1 MLAKDDDWLTA
12 GNQLDDSL
20 LMDDLWD
27 DDADPQNDK
36 GAASHS
42 TGSAFP
48 QDNAETLPQKAGGT
62 GSSPNVPTVSQSN
75 RESIL
80 GENANTFPQYFDDS
94 FPQSDESTTHQSD
107 SNPFQQEDVDPF
119 QQDDRHLPTQEKEES
134 FSRSNDSTVS
144 RSNSAPLSQED
155 AETIPHSTEH
165 TVPQSNKATDSQD
178 NKGTAS
184 RPIRTT
190 APQDTVTPVQQD
202 TVAPVQQDTVVPVQQ
217 DTADTSPQENAE
229 NLDQIDLLANGYD
242 PFKEFADSA
251 EDRNDKESEEQSAVS
266 AFPQNNEETR
276 EQGKGPEEYDPFEQF
291 DLQSDDSSE
300 PPTEQ
305 NERRDDNI
313 IQDSSADS
321 KKNVDMREQ
330 GDIETVFPS
339 NVPMQ
344 NQRDSE
350 TEEQYDSSSF
360 QQEDSSPVRQDTG
373 ETYPKDTDSADPF
386 DLWDDPS
393 EPPEGEPQTS
403 SPSAGSPS
411 ADDYPT
417 QTFQTG
423 DDFWSQTD
431 DESNGQWNAG
441 QQTNGMPPQQ
451 FDNPPFPQESVFP
464 VEHQYD
470 FPFPQENTDIE
481 NRENGGT
488 LIKIIAVAAAILIGL
503 GALIGGGAYTYHAYT
518 THVAEQQAEAD
529 RKQRQQSLVKAQNK
543 WDGRKRKADDLV
555 STIKASPV
563 AENSDVQK
571 AVEALQK
578 TTTGNPM
585 TEKDITSALEKLDGE
600 YEKTNRTYTDAMQA
614 KAKETRTTLD
624 GLVQQAN
631 GLADA
636 PDGNDKK
643 QMQSLASQWKSTEI
657 TSDNLSDAITASTE
671 LKNLISKVDKAK
683 KDADAKKKAEEEAKA
698 KAEAERQAQAQ
709 QEQQQAQQPQQNPY
723 GNMYYWGGGYGSTGG
738 STGGPTGGSTGNSGG
753 GVSPPPQQ
761 ETPPK
766 GNSGG
771 NVG

>member
-75 RESIL
+75 RESIP

-107 SNPFQQEDVDPF
+107 SDPFQQEDVDPF
-119 QQDDRHLPTQEKEES
+119 QQDVRQLPTQEKEES

-144 RSNSAPLSQED
+144 RSNSATLSQED
-155 AETIPHSTEH
+155 AETIPHSTDH
-165 TVPQSNKATDSQD
+165 TVPQSNKTTDSQG

-190 APQDTVTPVQQD
+190 VPQNTVE
-202 TVAPVQQDTVVPVQQ
+202 PVQQ
-217 DTADTSPQENAE
+217 DTADTTPQENAE

-251 EDRNDKESEEQSAVS
+251 EDRNDKKSEEQSTVS

-321 KKNVDMREQ
+321 KKNVDMQEQ

-344 NQRDSE
+344 NQRGSE
-350 TEEQYDSSSF
+350 TEEQYDRSSF

-393 EPPEGEPQTS
+393 EPPEEEPQTS
-403 SPSAGSPS
+403 SPSTGSPS

-470 FPFPQENTDIE
+470 SPFPQEITDTE

-529 RKQRQQSLVKAQNK
+529 RKQRQQSLMKAQNK
-543 WDGRKRKADDLV
+543 WDGRKRRADDLV

>member
-27 DDADPQNDK
+27 DDAAPQDDK

-62 GSSPNVPTVSQSN
+62 GSSSNVPTVSQSN
-75 RESIL
+75 RESIP

-107 SNPFQQEDVDPF
+107 SDPFQQEDVDPF
-119 QQDDRHLPTQEKEES
+119 QQEYNQLSTQEKEEP

-144 RSNSAPLSQED
+144 RSNSASLSQED

-165 TVPQSNKATDSQD
+165 TVPQSDKTTDSQD
-178 NKGTAS
+178 SKGTAS

-190 APQDTVTPVQQD
+190 APQNTVD
-202 TVAPVQQDTVVPVQQ
+202 PVQQ
-217 DTADTSPQENAE
+217 DTADTTPQENAG
-229 NLDQIDLLANGYD
+229 NPDQIDLLANGYD
-242 PFKEFADSA
+242 PFKEFIDSA
-251 EDRNDKESEEQSAVS
+251 EDHNDKKSEEQSAVS

-276 EQGKGPEEYDPFEQF
+276 EQGKGPKEYDPFEQF

-300 PPTEQ
+300 PTTEQ

-321 KKNVDMREQ
+321 KKNVDMQEQ

-344 NQRDSE
+344 NQWNSE

-393 EPPEGEPQTS
+393 EPPEGGPQTS
-403 SPSAGSPS
+403 SPSAGSLG

-431 DESNGQWNAG
+431 DESNGQWNTG

-451 FDNPPFPQESVFP
+451 FDNPPFPQENVFP

-470 FPFPQENTDIE
+470 SPFPQENTDTE
-481 NRENGGT
+481 NRGNGGT

-571 AVEALQK
+571 AMEALQK

-657 TSDNLSDAITASTE
+657 TSDNLSDAISASTE

-738 STGGPTGGSTGNSGG
+738 STGGSTSDSGG

>member
-27 DDADPQNDK
+27 DDAAPQDDK
-36 GAASHS
+36 GTASHS
-42 TGSAFP
+42 TGSTFP
-48 QDNAETLPQKAGGT
+48 QDNAETLPQKSDGA
-62 GSSPNVPTVSQSN
+62 GSSSNVPTVPQSN
-75 RESIL
+75 RESIP

-119 QQDDRHLPTQEKEES
+119 QQDDSQLSTHEKEES

-144 RSNSAPLSQED
+144 RSNSASLSQED

-165 TVPQSNKATDSQD
+165 TVPQSDKTTDSQD
-178 NKGTAS
+178 SKGTAS

-190 APQDTVTPVQQD
+190 APQNTVD
-202 TVAPVQQDTVVPVQQ
+202 PVQQ
-217 DTADTSPQENAE
+217 DTADTTPQENAE
-229 NLDQIDLLANGYD
+229 NPDQIDLLANGYD
-242 PFKEFADSA
+242 PFKEFIDSA
-251 EDRNDKESEEQSAVS
+251 EDHNDKKSEEQSAVS

-300 PPTEQ
+300 PTTEQ

-321 KKNVDMREQ
+321 KKNVDMQEQ

-344 NQRDSE
+344 NQWDSE

-393 EPPEGEPQTS
+393 EPPEGGPQTS
-403 SPSAGSPS
+403 SPSAGSLG

-431 DESNGQWNAG
+431 DESNGQWNTG

-451 FDNPPFPQESVFP
+451 FDNPPFPQENVFP

-470 FPFPQENTDIE
+470 SPFPQENTDTE
-481 NRENGGT
+481 NRGNGGT

-571 AVEALQK
+571 AMEALQK

-657 TSDNLSDAITASTE
+657 TSDNLSDAISASTE

-738 STGGPTGGSTGNSGG
+738 STGGSTDNSGG
-753 GVSPPPQQ
+753 GVSPQPQQ

>member
-62 GSSPNVPTVSQSN
+62 GSSSNVPTVSQSN
-75 RESIL
+75 RESIP

-107 SNPFQQEDVDPF
+107 SDPFQQEDVDPF
-119 QQDDRHLPTQEKEES
+119 QQDDVDPFQQDDRQLPTQEKEES

-144 RSNSAPLSQED
+144 RSNSATLSQED
-155 AETIPHSTEH
+155 AETIPHSTDH
-165 TVPQSNKATDSQD
+165 TVPQSNKTTDSQG

-190 APQDTVTPVQQD
+190 VPQNTVE
-202 TVAPVQQDTVVPVQQ
+202 PVQQ
-217 DTADTSPQENAE
+217 DTADTTPQENAE

-242 PFKEFADSA
+242 PFEEFADSA
-251 EDRNDKESEEQSAVS
+251 EDCNDKKSEEQSTVS

-321 KKNVDMREQ
+321 KKNVDMQEQ

-403 SPSAGSPS
+403 SPSTGSPS

-451 FDNPPFPQESVFP
+451 FDNPPFPQEI
-464 VEHQYD
+464 
-470 FPFPQENTDIE
+470 TDTE

-488 LIKIIAVAAAILIGL
+488 LTKIIAVAAAILIGL

-543 WDGRKRKADDLV
+543 WDGRKRRADDLV

-657 TSDNLSDAITASTE
+657 TSDNLSDAIAASTE

-683 KDADAKKKAEEEAKA
+683 KDTDAKKKAEEEAKA

-738 STGGPTGGSTGNSGG
+738 STGNSGG

-771 NVG
+771 NIG

>member
-27 DDADPQNDK
+27 DDAAPQDDK
-36 GAASHS
+36 GTASHS
-42 TGSAFP
+42 TGSTFP
-48 QDNAETLPQKAGGT
+48 QDNAETLPQKGDGA
-62 GSSPNVPTVSQSN
+62 GSSSNVPTVPQSN
-75 RESIL
+75 RESIP

-119 QQDDRHLPTQEKEES
+119 QQDDSQLSTQEKEES

-144 RSNSAPLSQED
+144 RSNSASLSQED

-165 TVPQSNKATDSQD
+165 TVPQSDKTTDSQD
-178 NKGTAS
+178 SKGTAS
-184 RPIRTT
+184 RPIRAT
-190 APQDTVTPVQQD
+190 APQNTVD
-202 TVAPVQQDTVVPVQQ
+202 PVQQ
-217 DTADTSPQENAE
+217 DTADTTPQENAE
-229 NLDQIDLLANGYD
+229 NPDQIDLLANGYD
-242 PFKEFADSA
+242 PFKEFIDSA
-251 EDRNDKESEEQSAVS
+251 EDHNDKKSEEQSAVS

-300 PPTEQ
+300 PTTEQ

-321 KKNVDMREQ
+321 KKNVDMQEQ

-344 NQRDSE
+344 NQWNSE

-393 EPPEGEPQTS
+393 EPPEGGPQTS
-403 SPSAGSPS
+403 SPSAGSLG

-431 DESNGQWNAG
+431 DESNDQWNTG

-451 FDNPPFPQESVFP
+451 FDNPPFPQENVFP

-470 FPFPQENTDIE
+470 SPFPQENTDTE
-481 NRENGGT
+481 NRGNGGT

-571 AVEALQK
+571 AMEALQK

-657 TSDNLSDAITASTE
+657 TSDNLSDAISASTE

-738 STGGPTGGSTGNSGG
+738 STGGSTDNSGG
-753 GVSPPPQQ
+753 GVSPQPQQ

>member
-27 DDADPQNDK
+27 DDAAPQDDK
-36 GAASHS
+36 SAASHS
-42 TGSAFP
+42 TGSTFP
-48 QDNAETLPQKAGGT
+48 QDNAETLSQKSDGT
-62 GSSPNVPTVSQSN
+62 GSSSNVPTVPQSN
-75 RESIL
+75 RESIP

-119 QQDDRHLPTQEKEES
+119 QQEYNQLSTQEKEDP

-144 RSNSAPLSQED
+144 RSNSASLSQED

-165 TVPQSNKATDSQD
+165 TVPQSDKTTDSQD
-178 NKGTAS
+178 SKGTAS

-190 APQDTVTPVQQD
+190 APQNTVD
-202 TVAPVQQDTVVPVQQ
+202 PVQQ
-217 DTADTSPQENAE
+217 DTADTTPQENAE
-229 NLDQIDLLANGYD
+229 NPDQIDLLANGYD
-242 PFKEFADSA
+242 PFKEFIDSA
-251 EDRNDKESEEQSAVS
+251 EDHNDKKSEEQSAVS

-300 PPTEQ
+300 PTTEQ

-321 KKNVDMREQ
+321 KKNVDMQEQ
-330 GDIETVFPS
+330 GDIETVFLS

-344 NQRDSE
+344 NQWNSE

-393 EPPEGEPQTS
+393 EPPEGGPQTS
-403 SPSAGSPS
+403 SPSDGSLG

-431 DESNGQWNAG
+431 DESNDQWNTG

-451 FDNPPFPQESVFP
+451 FDNPPFPQENVFP

-470 FPFPQENTDIE
+470 SPFPQENTDTE
-481 NRENGGT
+481 NRGNGGT

-571 AVEALQK
+571 AMETLQK

-600 YEKTNRTYTDAMQA
+600 YEKTNRIYTDAMQA

-657 TSDNLSDAITASTE
+657 TSDNLSDAISASTE

-738 STGGPTGGSTGNSGG
+738 STVGSTGNSGG
-753 GVSPPPQQ
+753 GVSPQPQQ
-761 ETPPK
+761 EMPPK

>member
-48 QDNAETLPQKAGGT
+48 QDNAEALPQKSDGA
-62 GSSPNVPTVSQSN
+62 GSSSNVPPVPQSN
-75 RESIL
+75 RESIP

-107 SNPFQQEDVDPF
+107 SDPFQQEDVDPF
-119 QQDDRHLPTQEKEES
+119 QQDDRQLPTQEKEES

-144 RSNSAPLSQED
+144 RSNSATLSQED

-165 TVPQSNKATDSQD
+165 TVPQSNKKTDSQD

-190 APQDTVTPVQQD
+190 APQNTVD
-202 TVAPVQQDTVVPVQQ
+202 PVQQ
-217 DTADTSPQENAE
+217 DTADTTPQENAE

-251 EDRNDKESEEQSAVS
+251 EDCNDKESEEQSAVS

-276 EQGKGPEEYDPFEQF
+276 GQGKGPEEYDPFEQF
-291 DLQSDDSSE
+291 DLQSGDSSE

-321 KKNVDMREQ
+321 KKNVDMQEQ
-330 GDIETVFPS
+330 GVIETVFPS

-360 QQEDSSPVRQDTG
+360 QQEDSSPVKQDTG
-373 ETYPKDTDSADPF
+373 EKYPKDTDSADPF
-386 DLWDDPS
+386 DLWDNPS

-451 FDNPPFPQESVFP
+451 FDNPPFPQENVFP

-470 FPFPQENTDIE
+470 SPFPQEGTDTE

-614 KAKETRTTLD
+614 KAEETRTTLD

-671 LKNLISKVDKAK
+671 LKNLITKVDKAK

-723 GNMYYWGGGYGSTGG
+723 GNMYYWGGGYGSPGGSTGG

>member
-27 DDADPQNDK
+27 DDAAPQDDK
-36 GAASHS
+36 SAASHS
-42 TGSAFP
+42 TGSTFP
-48 QDNAETLPQKAGGT
+48 QDNAETLSQKSDGT
-62 GSSPNVPTVSQSN
+62 GSSSNVPTVPQSN
-75 RESIL
+75 RESIP

-119 QQDDRHLPTQEKEES
+119 QQEYNQLSTQEKEDP

-144 RSNSAPLSQED
+144 RSNSASLSQED

-165 TVPQSNKATDSQD
+165 TVPQSDKTTDSQD
-178 NKGTAS
+178 SKGTAS

-190 APQDTVTPVQQD
+190 APQNTVD
-202 TVAPVQQDTVVPVQQ
+202 PVQQ
-217 DTADTSPQENAE
+217 DTADTTPQENAE
-229 NLDQIDLLANGYD
+229 NPDQIDLLANGYD
-242 PFKEFADSA
+242 PFKEFIDSA
-251 EDRNDKESEEQSAVS
+251 EDHNDKKSEEQSAVS

-300 PPTEQ
+300 PTTEQ

-321 KKNVDMREQ
+321 KKNVDMQEQ

-344 NQRDSE
+344 NQWNSE

-393 EPPEGEPQTS
+393 EPPEGGPQTS
-403 SPSAGSPS
+403 SPSAGSLG

-431 DESNGQWNAG
+431 DESNDQWNTG

-451 FDNPPFPQESVFP
+451 FDNPPFPQENVFP

-470 FPFPQENTDIE
+470 SPFPQENTDTE
-481 NRENGGT
+481 NRGNGGT

-571 AVEALQK
+571 AMETLQK

-600 YEKTNRTYTDAMQA
+600 YEKTNRIYTDAMQA

-657 TSDNLSDAITASTE
+657 TSDNLSDAISASTE

-709 QEQQQAQQPQQNPY
+709 QEQQQAQQLQQNPY

-738 STGGPTGGSTGNSGG
+738 STVGSTGNSGG
-753 GVSPPPQQ
+753 GVSPQPQQ
-761 ETPPK
+761 EMPPK

>member
-62 GSSPNVPTVSQSN
+62 GSSSNVPTISQSN
-75 RESIL
+75 RESIP

-107 SNPFQQEDVDPF
+107 SDPFQQEDVDPFQQEDVDPF
-119 QQDDRHLPTQEKEES
+119 QQDDRQLPTQEKEES

-144 RSNSAPLSQED
+144 RSNSATLSQED

-165 TVPQSNKATDSQD
+165 TVPQSNKTTDSQD

-190 APQDTVTPVQQD
+190 APQNTVD
-202 TVAPVQQDTVVPVQQ
+202 PVQQ
-217 DTADTSPQENAE
+217 DTADTTPQENAE

-251 EDRNDKESEEQSAVS
+251 EDCNDKESEEQSAVS

-276 EQGKGPEEYDPFEQF
+276 GQGKGPEEYDPFEQF
-291 DLQSDDSSE
+291 DLQSGDSSE

-321 KKNVDMREQ
+321 KKNVDMQEQ
-330 GDIETVFPS
+330 GVIETVFPS

-360 QQEDSSPVRQDTG
+360 QQEDSSPVKQDTG
-373 ETYPKDTDSADPF
+373 EKYPKDTDSADPF

-451 FDNPPFPQESVFP
+451 FDNPPFPQENVFP

-470 FPFPQENTDIE
+470 SPFPQEGTDTE

-518 THVAEQQAEAD
+518 THVAEQQA
-529 RKQRQQSLVKAQNK
+529 
-543 WDGRKRKADDLV
+543 
-555 STIKASPV
+555 
-563 AENSDVQK
+563 
-571 AVEALQK
+571 
-578 TTTGNPM
+578 
-585 TEKDITSALEKLDGE
+585 
-600 YEKTNRTYTDAMQA
+600 
-614 KAKETRTTLD
+614 
-624 GLVQQAN
+624 
-631 GLADA
+631 
-636 PDGNDKK
+636 
-643 QMQSLASQWKSTEI
+643 
-657 TSDNLSDAITASTE
+657 
-671 LKNLISKVDKAK
+671 
-683 KDADAKKKAEEEAKA
+683 
-698 KAEAERQAQAQ
+698 
-709 QEQQQAQQPQQNPY
+709 
-723 GNMYYWGGGYGSTGG
+723 
-738 STGGPTGGSTGNSGG
+738 
-753 GVSPPPQQ
+753 
-761 ETPPK
+761 
-766 GNSGG
+766 
-771 NVG
+771 

>member
-27 DDADPQNDK
+27 DDAAPQDDK
-36 GAASHS
+36 STASHS
-42 TGSAFP
+42 TGSTFP
-48 QDNAETLPQKAGGT
+48 QDNAETLPQKSDGT
-62 GSSPNVPTVSQSN
+62 GSSSNVPTVPQSN
-75 RESIL
+75 RESIP

-119 QQDDRHLPTQEKEES
+119 QQEYNQLPTQEKEEP
-134 FSRSNDSTVS
+134 FSRSND
-144 RSNSAPLSQED
+144 
-155 AETIPHSTEH
+155 STEH
-165 TVPQSNKATDSQD
+165 TVPQSDKTTDSQD
-178 NKGTAS
+178 SKGTAS

-190 APQDTVTPVQQD
+190 APQNTVD
-202 TVAPVQQDTVVPVQQ
+202 PVQQ
-217 DTADTSPQENAE
+217 DTADTTPQENAE
-229 NLDQIDLLANGYD
+229 NPDQIDLLANGYD
-242 PFKEFADSA
+242 PFKEFIDSA
-251 EDRNDKESEEQSAVS
+251 EDHNDKKSEEQSAVS

-300 PPTEQ
+300 PTTEQ

-321 KKNVDMREQ
+321 KKNVDMQEQ

-344 NQRDSE
+344 NQWNSE

-393 EPPEGEPQTS
+393 EPPEGGPQTS
-403 SPSAGSPS
+403 SPSAGSLG

-431 DESNGQWNAG
+431 DESNDQWNTG

-451 FDNPPFPQESVFP
+451 FDNPPFPQENVFP

-470 FPFPQENTDIE
+470 SPFPQENTDTE
-481 NRENGGT
+481 NRGNGGT

-571 AVEALQK
+571 AMEALQK

-657 TSDNLSDAITASTE
+657 TSDNLSDAISASTE

-738 STGGPTGGSTGNSGG
+738 STSGSTGNSGG
-753 GVSPPPQQ
+753 GVSPQPQQ

>member
-48 QDNAETLPQKAGGT
+48 QDNAETLPQKSDGA
-62 GSSPNVPTVSQSN
+62 GSSSNVPPVPQSN
-75 RESIL
+75 RESIPS
-80 GENANTFPQYFDDS
+80 ENANTFPQYFDDS

-119 QQDDRHLPTQEKEES
+119 QQDDRQLPTQEKEES

-144 RSNSAPLSQED
+144 RSNSATLSQED
-155 AETIPHSTEH
+155 AETLPHSTEH
-165 TVPQSNKATDSQD
+165 TVPQSNKTTDSQD

-190 APQDTVTPVQQD
+190 APQNTVDPVQQD
-202 TVAPVQQDTVVPVQQ
+202 TVDPVQQ
-217 DTADTSPQENAE
+217 DTADTTPQENAE

-251 EDRNDKESEEQSAVS
+251 EDRNDKESEEQSTVS

-305 NERRDDNI
+305 NERRDDNF

-321 KKNVDMREQ
+321 KKNVDMQEQ

-451 FDNPPFPQESVFP
+451 FDNPPFPQENVFP

-470 FPFPQENTDIE
+470 SPFPQESTDTE

-723 GNMYYWGGGYGSTGG
+723 GNMYYWGGGYGSPGGSTGG
-738 STGGPTGGSTGNSGG
+738 PTGGPTGGSTGNSGG
-753 GVSPPPQQ
+753 EVSPPPQQ

>member
-27 DDADPQNDK
+27 DDAAPQDDK
-36 GAASHS
+36 GTASHS
-42 TGSAFP
+42 TGSTFP
-48 QDNAETLPQKAGGT
+48 QDNAETLPQKSDGA
-62 GSSPNVPTVSQSN
+62 GSSSNVPTVPQSN
-75 RESIL
+75 RESIP

-119 QQDDRHLPTQEKEES
+119 QQDDSQLSTQEKEES

-144 RSNSAPLSQED
+144 RSNSASLSQED

-165 TVPQSNKATDSQD
+165 TVPQSDKTTDSQD
-178 NKGTAS
+178 SKGTAS

-190 APQDTVTPVQQD
+190 APQNTVD
-202 TVAPVQQDTVVPVQQ
+202 PVQQ
-217 DTADTSPQENAE
+217 DTADTTPQENAE
-229 NLDQIDLLANGYD
+229 NPDQIDLLANGYD
-242 PFKEFADSA
+242 PFKEFIDSA
-251 EDRNDKESEEQSAVS
+251 EDHNDKKSEEQSAVS

-300 PPTEQ
+300 PTTEQ

-321 KKNVDMREQ
+321 KKNVDMQEQ

-344 NQRDSE
+344 NQWNSE

-393 EPPEGEPQTS
+393 EPPEGGPQTS
-403 SPSAGSPS
+403 SPSAGSLG

-431 DESNGQWNAG
+431 DESNGQWNTG

-451 FDNPPFPQESVFP
+451 FDNPPFPQENVFP

-470 FPFPQENTDIE
+470 SPFPQENTDTE
-481 NRENGGT
+481 NRGNGGT
-488 LIKIIAVAAAILIGL
+488 LIKIIAIAAAILIGL

-571 AVEALQK
+571 AMEALRK

-657 TSDNLSDAITASTE
+657 TSDNLSDAISASTE

-738 STGGPTGGSTGNSGG
+738 STDGSTGNSGG
-753 GVSPPPQQ
+753 GVSPQPQQ

>member
-27 DDADPQNDK
+27 DDAAPQDDK
-36 GAASHS
+36 SAASHS
-42 TGSAFP
+42 TGSTFP
-48 QDNAETLPQKAGGT
+48 QDNAETLPQKSDGT
-62 GSSPNVPTVSQSN
+62 GSSSNVPTVPQSN
-75 RESIL
+75 RESIP

-119 QQDDRHLPTQEKEES
+119 QQEYNQL
-134 FSRSNDSTVS
+134 ST
-144 RSNSAPLSQED
+144 QED
-155 AETIPHSTEH
+155 AETIPHSTEY
-165 TVPQSNKATDSQD
+165 TVPQSDKTTDSQD
-178 NKGTAS
+178 SKGTAS

-190 APQDTVTPVQQD
+190 APQNTVD
-202 TVAPVQQDTVVPVQQ
+202 PVQQ
-217 DTADTSPQENAE
+217 DTADTTPQENAE
-229 NLDQIDLLANGYD
+229 NPDQIDLLANGYD
-242 PFKEFADSA
+242 PFKEFIDSA
-251 EDRNDKESEEQSAVS
+251 EDHNDKKSEEQSAVS

-276 EQGKGPEEYDPFEQF
+276 EQGKGPEGYDPFEQF

-300 PPTEQ
+300 PTTEQ

-321 KKNVDMREQ
+321 KKNVDMQEQ

-344 NQRDSE
+344 NQWNSE

-393 EPPEGEPQTS
+393 EPPEGGPQTS
-403 SPSAGSPS
+403 SPSAGSLG

-431 DESNGQWNAG
+431 DESNGQWNTG

-451 FDNPPFPQESVFP
+451 FDNPPFPQENVFP

-470 FPFPQENTDIE
+470 SPFPQENTDTE
-481 NRENGGT
+481 NRGNGGT

-571 AVEALQK
+571 AVEALQR

-600 YEKTNRTYTDAMQA
+600 YEKTNRTYMDAMQA

-657 TSDNLSDAITASTE
+657 TSDNLSDAISASTE

-723 GNMYYWGGGYGSTGG
+723 GNMYYGYGS
-738 STGGPTGGSTGNSGG
+738 TGGSTGNSGG
-753 GVSPPPQQ
+753 GVSPQPQQ

>member
-62 GSSPNVPTVSQSN
+62 GSSSNVPTVSQSN
-75 RESIL
+75 RESIP

-107 SNPFQQEDVDPF
+107 SDPFQQEDVDPF
-119 QQDDRHLPTQEKEES
+119 QQDDSQLSTQEKEES
-134 FSRSNDSTVS
+134 FSRSN
-144 RSNSAPLSQED
+144 SASLSQED

-165 TVPQSNKATDSQD
+165 TVPQSDKTTDSQD
-178 NKGTAS
+178 SKGTAS
-184 RPIRTT
+184 RPIRT
-190 APQDTVTPVQQD
+190 AVPQNTVD
-202 TVAPVQQDTVVPVQQ
+202 PVQQ
-217 DTADTSPQENAE
+217 DTADTTPQENAE
-229 NLDQIDLLANGYD
+229 NPDQIDLLANGYD
-242 PFKEFADSA
+242 PFKEFIDSA
-251 EDRNDKESEEQSAVS
+251 EDHNDKKSEEQSAVS

-300 PPTEQ
+300 PTTEQ

-321 KKNVDMREQ
+321 KKNVDMQEQ
-330 GDIETVFPS
+330 GDIETVFSS

-344 NQRDSE
+344 NQWNSE

-393 EPPEGEPQTS
+393 EPPEGGPQTS
-403 SPSAGSPS
+403 SPSAGSLG

-431 DESNGQWNAG
+431 DESNDQWNTG

-451 FDNPPFPQESVFP
+451 FDNPPFPQENVFP

-470 FPFPQENTDIE
+470 SPFPQENTDTE
-481 NRENGGT
+481 NRGNGGT

-571 AVEALQK
+571 AMEALQK

-657 TSDNLSDAITASTE
+657 TSDNLSDAISASTE

-738 STGGPTGGSTGNSGG
+738 ATGGSTGNSGG
-753 GVSPPPQQ
+753 GVSPQPQQ

>member
-27 DDADPQNDK
+27 DDAAPQDDK
-36 GAASHS
+36 GTASHS
-42 TGSAFP
+42 TGSTFP
-48 QDNAETLPQKAGGT
+48 QDNAETLPQKGDGA
-62 GSSPNVPTVSQSN
+62 GSSSNVPTVPQSN
-75 RESIL
+75 RESIP

-119 QQDDRHLPTQEKEES
+119 QQGDSQLSTQEKEES

-144 RSNSAPLSQED
+144 RSNSASLSQED

-165 TVPQSNKATDSQD
+165 TVPQSDKTTDSQD
-178 NKGTAS
+178 GKGTAS

-190 APQDTVTPVQQD
+190 APQNTVD
-202 TVAPVQQDTVVPVQQ
+202 PVQQ
-217 DTADTSPQENAE
+217 DTADTTPQENAE
-229 NLDQIDLLANGYD
+229 NPDQIDLLANGYD
-242 PFKEFADSA
+242 PFKEFIDSA
-251 EDRNDKESEEQSAVS
+251 EDHNDKKSEEQSAVS

-300 PPTEQ
+300 PTTEQ

-321 KKNVDMREQ
+321 KKNVDMQEQ

-344 NQRDSE
+344 NQWNSE

-393 EPPEGEPQTS
+393 EPPEGGPQTS
-403 SPSAGSPS
+403 SPSAGSLG

-431 DESNGQWNAG
+431 DESNGQWNTG

-470 FPFPQENTDIE
+470 SPFPQENTDTE
-481 NRENGGT
+481 NRGNGGT

-571 AVEALQK
+571 AMEALQK

-657 TSDNLSDAITASTE
+657 TSDNLSDAISASTE

-723 GNMYYWGGGYGSTGG
+723 GNMYYGGGGYGSTGG
-738 STGGPTGGSTGNSGG
+738 STGGLTGNSGG
-753 GVSPPPQQ
+753 GVSPQPQQ

>member
-27 DDADPQNDK
+27 DDAAPQDDK
-36 GAASHS
+36 GTASHS
-42 TGSAFP
+42 TGSTFP
-48 QDNAETLPQKAGGT
+48 QDNAETLPQKGDGA
-62 GSSPNVPTVSQSN
+62 GSSSNVPTVPQSN
-75 RESIL
+75 RESIP

-119 QQDDRHLPTQEKEES
+119 QQDDSQLSTQEKEEP

-144 RSNSAPLSQED
+144 RSNSASLSQED

-165 TVPQSNKATDSQD
+165 TVPQSDKTTDSQD
-178 NKGTAS
+178 SKGTAS

-190 APQDTVTPVQQD
+190 APQNTVD
-202 TVAPVQQDTVVPVQQ
+202 PVQQ
-217 DTADTSPQENAE
+217 DTADTTPQENAE
-229 NLDQIDLLANGYD
+229 NPDQIDLLANGYD
-242 PFKEFADSA
+242 PFKEFIDSA
-251 EDRNDKESEEQSAVS
+251 EDHNDKKSEEQSAVS

-300 PPTEQ
+300 PTTEQ

-321 KKNVDMREQ
+321 KKNVDMQEQ

-344 NQRDSE
+344 NQWNSE

-393 EPPEGEPQTS
+393 EPPEGGPQTS
-403 SPSAGSPS
+403 SPSAGSLG

-431 DESNGQWNAG
+431 DESNDQWNTG

-470 FPFPQENTDIE
+470 SPFPQENTDTE
-481 NRENGGT
+481 NRGNGGT

-571 AVEALQK
+571 AMEALQK

-657 TSDNLSDAITASTE
+657 TSDNLSDAISASTE

-723 GNMYYWGGGYGSTGG
+723 GNMYYWGGGYDSTGG
-738 STGGPTGGSTGNSGG
+738 STGGSTGNSGG
-753 GVSPPPQQ
+753 GVSPQPQQ

>member
-27 DDADPQNDK
+27 DDAAPQDDK
-36 GAASHS
+36 GTASHS
-42 TGSAFP
+42 TGSTFP
-48 QDNAETLPQKAGGT
+48 QDNAETLPQKGDGA
-62 GSSPNVPTVSQSN
+62 GSSSNVPTVPQSN
-75 RESIL
+75 RESIP

-119 QQDDRHLPTQEKEES
+119 QQDDSQLSTQEKEEP

-144 RSNSAPLSQED
+144 RSNSASLSQED

-165 TVPQSNKATDSQD
+165 TVPQSDKTTDSQD
-178 NKGTAS
+178 SKGTAS

-190 APQDTVTPVQQD
+190 APQNTVD
-202 TVAPVQQDTVVPVQQ
+202 PVQQ
-217 DTADTSPQENAE
+217 DTADTTPQENAE
-229 NLDQIDLLANGYD
+229 NPDQIDLLANGYD
-242 PFKEFADSA
+242 PFKEFIDSA
-251 EDRNDKESEEQSAVS
+251 EDHNDKKSEEQSAVS

-300 PPTEQ
+300 PTTEQ

-321 KKNVDMREQ
+321 KKNVDMQEQ

-344 NQRDSE
+344 NQWNSE

-393 EPPEGEPQTS
+393 EPPEGGPQTS
-403 SPSAGSPS
+403 SPSAGSLG

-431 DESNGQWNAG
+431 DESNDQWNTG

-451 FDNPPFPQESVFP
+451 FDNPPFPQENVFP

-470 FPFPQENTDIE
+470 SPFPQENTDTE
-481 NRENGGT
+481 NRGNGGT

-571 AVEALQK
+571 AMEALQK

-657 TSDNLSDAITASTE
+657 TSDNLSDAISASTE

-738 STGGPTGGSTGNSGG
+738 STGGPTGNSGG
-753 GVSPPPQQ
+753 GVSPQPQQ

>member
-27 DDADPQNDK
+27 DDAAPQDDK
-36 GAASHS
+36 GAASYS
-42 TGSAFP
+42 TGSTFP
-48 QDNAETLPQKAGGT
+48 QDNAESLSQKNVGT
-62 GSSPNVPTVSQSN
+62 GSSSNVPTVPQSN
-75 RESIL
+75 RESIS

-94 FPQSDESTTHQSD
+94 FPQSGESTTHQSD
-107 SNPFQQEDVDPF
+107 SSPFQQEDVVPF
-119 QQDDRHLPTQEKEES
+119 QQDDSLLSTQEKEES
-134 FSRSNDSTVS
+134 FSRSSDSTFS
-144 RSNSAPLSQED
+144 HSNSASLSQED
-155 AETIPHSTEH
+155 AESIPHSIEH
-165 TVPQSNKATDSQD
+165 TVPQSNKTTDSQD
-178 NKGTAS
+178 NKSAAS
-184 RPIRTT
+184 RSIRTT
-190 APQDTVTPVQQD
+190 NPQS
-202 TVAPVQQDTVVPVQQ
+202 TVAPVQQDTA
-217 DTADTSPQENAE
+217 DTAPQENAE
-229 NLDQIDLLANGYD
+229 NLNQIDLLANDYD
-242 PFKEFADSA
+242 PFKEFIDSS
-251 EDRNDKESEEQSAVS
+251 EDQKDEESEEQSPVP
-266 AFPQNNEETR
+266 AFSQNSEETR
-276 EQGKGPEEYDPFEQF
+276 EQGKGPEEYDPFKQF
-291 DLQSDDSSE
+291 DLQSDDSAGSS
-300 PPTEQ
+300 TEQ
-305 NERRDDNI
+305 SERRDDNI
-313 IQDSSADS
+313 IQDSSAGS
-321 KKNVDMREQ
+321 KKNVDMQEQ
-330 GDIETVFPS
+330 GDIETFSPS

-344 NQRDSE
+344 NQWNSG

-373 ETYPKDTDSADPF
+373 ETYPKSTDSADPF

-393 EPPEGEPQTS
+393 EPPEENPIQNNPEREPQTS
-403 SPSAGSPS
+403 SASAGSFGT
-411 ADDYPT
+411 DDYPT

-431 DESNGQWNAG
+431 DEMNGQWNAG
-441 QQTNGMPPQQ
+441 QQTNGMPPRQS
-451 FDNPPFPQESVFP
+451 DNPPFPQGNVFP
-464 VEHQYD
+464 VEQEYGSTY
-470 FPFPQENTDIE
+470 PQENADTE
-481 NRENGGT
+481 NKGNGGT
-488 LIKIIAVAAAILIGL
+488 LIKIIAIAAAILIGL
-503 GALIGGGAYTYHAYT
+503 GALIGGGAYAYHAYT

-529 RKQRQQSLVKAQNK
+529 RKQRQQSLVKTQNK

-571 AVEALQK
+571 AVEALQR

-600 YEKTNRTYTDAMQA
+600 YEKTNRTYMDAMQA

-657 TSDNLSDAITASTE
+657 TSGNLSDAISASTK
-671 LKNLISKVDKAK
+671 LKDLISKVDKAK
-683 KDADAKKKAEEEAKA
+683 KDADAKKKAEEEAKV

-738 STGGPTGGSTGNSGG
+738 STVGSTGNSGG
-753 GVSPPPQQ
+753 EVSPPPQQ

>member
-27 DDADPQNDK
+27 DDAAPQDDK
-36 GAASHS
+36 GTASHS
-42 TGSAFP
+42 TGSTFP
-48 QDNAETLPQKAGGT
+48 QDNAETLPQKGDGA
-62 GSSPNVPTVSQSN
+62 GSSSNVPTVPQSN
-75 RESIL
+75 RESIP

-119 QQDDRHLPTQEKEES
+119 QQDDSQLSTQEKEES

-144 RSNSAPLSQED
+144 RSNSASLSQED

-165 TVPQSNKATDSQD
+165 TVPQSDKTTDSQD
-178 NKGTAS
+178 SKGTAS

-190 APQDTVTPVQQD
+190 APQNTVD
-202 TVAPVQQDTVVPVQQ
+202 PVQQ
-217 DTADTSPQENAE
+217 DTADTTPQENAK
-229 NLDQIDLLANGYD
+229 NPDQIDLLANGYD
-242 PFKEFADSA
+242 PFKEFIDSA
-251 EDRNDKESEEQSAVS
+251 EDHNDKKSEEQSAVS

-300 PPTEQ
+300 PTTEQ

-321 KKNVDMREQ
+321 KKNVDMQEQ

-344 NQRDSE
+344 NQWNSE

-393 EPPEGEPQTS
+393 EPPEGGPQTS
-403 SPSAGSPS
+403 SPSAGSLG

-431 DESNGQWNAG
+431 DESNDQWNTG

-451 FDNPPFPQESVFP
+451 FDNPPFPQENVFP

-470 FPFPQENTDIE
+470 SPFPQENTDTE
-481 NRENGGT
+481 NRGNGGT

-543 WDGRKRKADDLV
+543 WTGGNGR
-555 STIKASPV
+555 
-563 AENSDVQK
+563 
-571 AVEALQK
+571 
-578 TTTGNPM
+578 PM
-585 TEKDITSALEKLDGE
+585 TWSPRSKPVPSR
-600 YEKTNRTYTDAMQA
+600 KTATC
-614 KAKETRTTLD
+614 
-624 GLVQQAN
+624 
-631 GLADA
+631 
-636 PDGNDKK
+636 KK
-643 QMQSLASQWKSTEI
+643 PWKPSR
-657 TSDNLSDAITASTE
+657 
-671 LKNLISKVDKAK
+671 K
-683 KDADAKKKAEEEAKA
+683 
-698 KAEAERQAQAQ
+698 
-709 QEQQQAQQPQQNPY
+709 QPQ
-723 GNMYYWGGGYGSTGG
+723 GIR
-738 STGGPTGGSTGNSGG
+738 
-753 GVSPPPQQ
+753 
-761 ETPPK
+761 
-766 GNSGG
+766 
-771 NVG
+771 

>member
-62 GSSPNVPTVSQSN
+62 GSSSNVPTVSQSN
-75 RESIL
+75 RESIP

-107 SNPFQQEDVDPF
+107 SDPFQQEDVDPF
-119 QQDDRHLPTQEKEES
+119 QQDDVDPFQQDDRQLPTQEKEES
-134 FSRSNDSTVS
+134 FSRSN
-144 RSNSAPLSQED
+144 SATLSQED
-155 AETIPHSTEH
+155 AETIPHSTDH
-165 TVPQSNKATDSQD
+165 TVPQSNKTTDSQG

-190 APQDTVTPVQQD
+190 VPQNTVE
-202 TVAPVQQDTVVPVQQ
+202 PVQQ
-217 DTADTSPQENAE
+217 DTADTTPQENAE

-242 PFKEFADSA
+242 PFEEFADSA
-251 EDRNDKESEEQSAVS
+251 EDCNDKKSEEQSTVS

-321 KKNVDMREQ
+321 KKNVDMQEQ

-403 SPSAGSPS
+403 SPSTGSPS

-451 FDNPPFPQESVFP
+451 FDNPPFPQENVFP

-470 FPFPQENTDIE
+470 SPFPQEITDTE

-488 LIKIIAVAAAILIGL
+488 LIKIIAVAAAILISL

-543 WDGRKRKADDLV
+543 WDGRKRRADDLV

-657 TSDNLSDAITASTE
+657 TSDNLSDAIAASTE

-723 GNMYYWGGGYGSTGG
+723 GNMYYSGG
-738 STGGPTGGSTGNSGG
+738 STGGSTGNSGG